1 MAVIEIAKIQIRR
14 GQETQ
19 TGMPQ
24 LDSGEFGW
32 AEDTENLY
40 IGKRI
45 VDGAISDENTRIL
58 TENDLD
64 NVFSL
69 LVNTTTNNTY
79 YKYRNQTSWIHSVA
93 TTVQTKLD
101 ASVSLVDYG
110 VVPLI
115 STPIPLTINR
125 ASNTGTY
132 TLYVSTTTGIVPQ
145 LGYIVSGT
153 NIVFNT
159 TITSVT
165 RDFSIGIGS
174 SSTGIIYTGSQIT
187 IYPPSS
193 TELIDITSQFQAAV
207 NDLFANTTAPTDAI
221 RELEVPAGRYAIN
234 NAINLPPYTTLK
246 GAGAGITNLILTNSS
261 THMFRTVGLDGA
273 GVQYTYDGGSG
284 NLSAAYRPREIRVEG
299 MTLSYQNTL
308 TTKALL
314 TVDNATNVLIRDM
327 IFLSTS
333 TTQSAGIGVD
343 IRGQGG
349 SYALSRIND
358 GFTQNVEVR
367 DCEFIGMQI
376 GVRGTGTVVR
386 PIVHD
391 NVFSDLE
398 QGVSFYTTDSFPG
411 PSDGQVTKNR
421 FHNIKKEAFFVG
433 PNPGSFRSNHISD
446 HNFYGYVGNG
456 SGFNDFVTTSTT
468 FYPVYINAAT
478 TSGSG
483 VNTFVVNTVTYTA
496 FKNID
501 VSKAYWYATTSTV
514 NGVYSQFTGTVVVT
528 PTTLQFTTTST
539 ERATDYSITG
549 TVVTFGYIE
558 RATPVINFQSAGNR
572 TENDIFARK
581 VLADQGPGSIVE
593 TINVLNVGSMGS
605 YANNA
610 AITISPPELVTG
622 VPATAYPIVDV
633 GGTIT
638 AVVVTNPGYGYLA
651 VPTISVSGLTSGSPA
666 EFRINLVNKFWYIP
680 YVQGQVTINDT
691 SNYLL
696 TAGPGSLSDLSCKF
710 PITGSEQNITVNYQ
724 LASESLSRHGVLSLN
739 IAGDGYVTLTE
750 NYNYLTNVVT
760 VGSAMTPRGPSGVDV
775 LYVSSASTFVSQIPS
790 PPTNYFIVGTGRYDG
805 LAAKIISTGTVTLS
819 GTKYFVI
826 QTDTSSSNPVFDY
839 STPNQTYTIGFS
851 EATQPIFTASKNVS
865 NNYVKMNIF
874 NPSAVTTAT
883 LEYQVN
889 IQQL

>member
-58 TENDLD
+58 TENDLN

-69 LVNTTTNNTY
+69 LVNTSTNNTY
-79 YKYRNQTSWIHSVA
+79 YRYRNNASWIHSVA

-101 ASVSLVDYG
+101 SSVGLVDYG

-115 STPIPLTINR
+115 STPIPLTISS
-125 ASNTGTY
+125 ASSTGTY

-153 NIVFNT
+153 NIVVNT

-165 RDFSIGIGS
+165 RDYSIGIGS

-193 TELIDITSQFQAAV
+193 TQLVDITSQFQAAV
-207 NDLFANTTAPTDAI
+207 NDLFANTVAPKDAI
-221 RELEVPAGRYAIN
+221 RELQVPAGTYAIN
-234 NAINLPPYTTLK
+234 DAINLPPNTILK
-246 GAGAGITNLILTNSS
+246 GAGPGITNLVLTSSS
-261 THMFRTVGLDGA
+261 THMFRTVGLDNV

-284 NLSAAYRPREIRVEG
+284 NLSAAYRPKNIRIEG

-314 TVDNATNVLIRDM
+314 TIDNATNVLIRDM
-327 IFLSTS
+327 AFVSTS
-333 TTQSAGIGVD
+333 TTQSAGIGVA

-358 GFTQNVEVR
+358 GFTQDVEIR
-367 DCEFIGMQI
+367 DCKFVGMQV
-376 GVRGTGTVVR
+376 GVRATGTVVR
-386 PIVHD
+386 PVID
-391 NVFSDLE
+391 GNNFNTLE
-398 QGVSFYTTDSFPG
+398 QGVSFYTTDNFPG
-411 PSDGQVTKNR
+411 PSDGVVTKNR
-421 FHNIKKEAFFVG
+421 FHNIKKEGFYVG
-433 PNPGSFRSNHISD
+433 PNPGAFRSNHISD

-483 VNTFVVNTVTYTA
+483 VNTFVVNTATYTA
-496 FKNID
+496 FNNID

-514 NGVYSQFTGTVVVT
+514 NGIYSQITGTVVKT
-528 PTTLQFTTTST
+528 ATTLQFTTTST
-539 ERATDYSITG
+539 EHFTDYSITG

-558 RATPVINFQSAGNR
+558 RATPAINYQSVGNR
-572 TENDIFARK
+572 TENDVFARK
-581 VLADQGPGSIVE
+581 VLADQGPGGSIE
-593 TINVLNVGSMGS
+593 SINVLNVASMGS
-605 YANNA
+605 YASTA
-610 AITISPPELVTG
+610 IITISPPDLVTG
-622 VPATAYPIVDV
+622 VPATAYPVIDS

-638 AVVVTNPGYGYLA
+638 AVVVTNPGYGYMA
-651 VPTISVSGLTSGSPA
+651 VPTILVSGLSSGA
-666 EFRINLVNKFWYIP
+666 DAQFRINLVNKFWYIP

-691 SNYLL
+691 ANYLL
-696 TAGPGSLSDLSCKF
+696 TAGPGSSSDLSCKF
-710 PITGSEQNITVNYQ
+710 PITGTEQNISVNYQ
-724 LASESLSRHGVLSLN
+724 LSSQSLSRHGVLSLN

-760 VGSAMTPRGPSGVDV
+760 VGSAMTPIGPSGVDV

-790 PPTNYFIVGTGRYDG
+790 PPTNYFIVGTGKYDG
-805 LAAKIISTGTVTLS
+805 LAAAIVSTGTVTLS
-819 GTKYFVI
+819 GIQYFVI
-826 QTDTSSSNPVFDY
+826 QTNTTNPAFDY
-839 STPNQTYTIGFS
+839 ATPGQTYTIGFS
-851 EATQPIFTASKNVS
+851 EATQPIFTASKS
-865 NNYVKMNIF
+865 IANNYVKMNIF
-874 NPSAVTTAT
+874 NPSAITTAT

>member
-1 MAVIEIAKIQIRR
+1 
-14 GQETQ
+14 
-19 TGMPQ
+19 MPQ

-79 YKYRNQTSWIHSVA
+79 YKYRNQASWIHSVA

-125 ASNTGTY
+125 ASSTGTY

-153 NIVFNT
+153 NIVVNT
-159 TITSVT
+159 TITSVA

-174 SSTGIIYTGSQIT
+174 SSTGVIYTGSQIT

-193 TELIDITSQFQAAV
+193 TQLIDITNQFQAAV
-207 NDLFANTTAPTDAI
+207 NDLFANTIAPTDAI
-221 RELEVPAGRYAIN
+221 RELEIPAGTYAIN

-246 GAGAGITNLILTNSS
+246 GAGAGITNLVLTNSS
-261 THMFRTVGLDGA
+261 THLFRTVGLDNT
-273 GVQYTYDGGSG
+273 GVQYTYEGGSG
-284 NLSAAYRPREIRVEG
+284 NLSSAFRPKNIRIEG

-314 TVDNATNVLIRDM
+314 TIDNAKNVLIKDM
-327 IFLSTS
+327 VFMSTS
-333 TTQSAGIGVD
+333 TTQSAGIGVA

-358 GFTQNVEVR
+358 GFTQNIEIR
-367 DCEFIGMQI
+367 DCEFTGMQI

-386 PIVHD
+386 AIID
-391 NVFSDLE
+391 GNNFNTLE

-411 PSDGQVTKNR
+411 PSDGVVTKNR
-421 FHNIKKEAFFVG
+421 FHNIKKEAFYVG

-514 NGVYSQFTGTVVVT
+514 NGVYSQFTGTVVKT
-528 PTTLQFTTTST
+528 ATTLQFTTTSSQ
-539 ERATDYSITG
+539 RSTDYSITG

-558 RATPVINFQSAGNR
+558 TATPAINFQSAGNR
-572 TENDIFARK
+572 TENDVFARK
-581 VLADQGPGSIVE
+581 VLADQGPGAIVE
-593 TINVLNVGSMGS
+593 SINVLNVGSMGP
-605 YANNA
+605 YATTA
-610 AITISPPELVTG
+610 TITISPPDLITG
-622 VPATAYPIVDV
+622 VPATAYPIVDG

-651 VPTISVSGLTSGSPA
+651 VPTITASGLTSGTPA
-666 EFRINLVNKFWYIP
+666 QFRLNLVDKFWYIP

-696 TAGPGSLSDLSCKF
+696 TASPGSSSDLSCKF
-710 PITGSEQNITVNYQ
+710 PITGSEQNISVNYQ
-724 LASESLSRHGVLSLN
+724 LSSQSLSRHGVLSLN

-760 VGSAMTPRGPSGVDV
+760 IGKAITPVGPSGVDV

-790 PPTNYFIVGTGRYDG
+790 PPTNYFIVGTGKYDG
-805 LAAKIISTGTVTLS
+805 LAATIVSTGTVTLG
-819 GTKYFVI
+819 GTQYFVI
-826 QTDTSSSNPVFDY
+826 QTNSTNPSFDY
-839 STPNQTYTIGFS
+839 ATPGLTYTIGFS

-874 NPSAVTTAT
+874 NPSVVTTAT
-883 LEYQVN
+883 LEYQVS

>member
-115 STPIPLTINR
+115 STPIPLTISS

-153 NIVFNT
+153 NIVVNT

-174 SSTGIIYTGSQIT
+174 SSTGVIYTGSQIT

-193 TELIDITSQFQAAV
+193 TELIDITSQFQNAV
-207 NDLFANTTAPTDAI
+207 NDLFANSIAPKDAI
-221 RELEVPAGRYAIN
+221 RELEVPAGTYAIN
-234 NAINLPPYTTLK
+234 NTINLPPYATLK

-261 THMFRTVGLDGA
+261 TNMFRTVGLDDK
-273 GVQYTYDGGSG
+273 GVQYTYDSGSG
-284 NLSAAYRPREIRVEG
+284 NLSAAYRPKEIRMEG
-299 MTLSYQNTL
+299 MTLQYQNTL
-308 TTKALL
+308 TTKALV
-314 TVDNATNVLIRDM
+314 TVDNAVNVLIRDM
-327 IFLSTS
+327 VFLSTS
-333 TTQSAGIGVD
+333 TTQSAGVGVD

-358 GFTQNVEVR
+358 GFTQNVEIR
-367 DCEFIGMQI
+367 DSEFIGMRV

-386 PIVHD
+386 PIIHD
-391 NVFSDLE
+391 NIFNNLD
-398 QGVSFYTTDSFPG
+398 QGVSFYTEDSFPG

-421 FHNIKKEAFFVG
+421 FQNIKKEAFYVG
-433 PNPGSFRSNHISD
+433 PNPGAFRSNHISD

-468 FYPVYINAAT
+468 FYPVYVNAAT

-483 VNTFVVNTVTYTA
+483 VNTFVVNTATYTA
-496 FKNID
+496 FNNID
-501 VSKAYWYATTSTV
+501 VDKAYWYATTSTV
-514 NGVYSQFTGTVVVT
+514 NGVYSQITGTVVKT
-528 PTTLQFTTTST
+528 STTLKFTTTST
-539 ERATDYSITG
+539 ERSTDYSITG

-558 RATPVINFQSAGNR
+558 RATPVINFQSVGNR
-572 TENDIFARK
+572 TENDVFARK
-581 VLADQGPGSIVE
+581 VLADQGPGGFVE
-593 TINVLNVGSMGS
+593 SINVLNVGSMGS
-605 YANNA
+605 YANTA
-610 AITISPPELVTG
+610 TITISPPDLVTG
-622 VPATAYPIVDV
+622 VPATAYPVVDV
-633 GGTIT
+633 GGTISQ
-638 AVVVTNPGYGYLA
+638 VVLTNPGYGYMA
-651 VPTISVSGLTSGSPA
+651 VPTITVAGLLSGSPA
-666 EFRINLVNKFWYIP
+666 EFRVNLVNKFWYVP

-696 TAGPGSLSDLSCKF
+696 TASPGSLSDLSCKF
-710 PITGSEQNITVNYQ
+710 PITGTEQNISVNYQ
-724 LASESLSRHGVLSLN
+724 LSSPSLSRHGVLSLN

-760 VGSAMTPRGPSGVDV
+760 IGRSMTPIGPSGVDV
-775 LYVSSASTFVSQIPS
+775 LYVSTANTFVNQIPS
-790 PPTNYFIVGTGRYDG
+790 PPTNYFVVGTGRYEG
-805 LAAKIISTGTVTLS
+805 LAAAIISTGTVTLS
-819 GTKYFVI
+819 GIQYYVI
-826 QTDTSSSNPVFDY
+826 QTNTTNPVFDY
-839 STPNQTYTIGFS
+839 STPNQTYTVGFS
-851 EATQPIFTASKNVS
+851 EATQPIFTASKSVA

-883 LEYQVN
+883 LEYQVS